1 MGTVTQPEPPTT
13 SPLRNLP
20 NQLTAAR
27 FVLAVVLFV
36 LISVE
41 VWPGCLAIFLL
52 AAITDWL
59 DGYLARKYNLGSAFG
74 RNLDP
79 LADKVLTC
87 GAFIFLLPWGAR
99 EGWLLPWMVCVVVLR
114 ELVITGLR
122 SFLESSGAKFG
133 ADWLGKIKMWLQC
146 AALIVIFLV
155 PMFPPDSA
163 ASDTFIDLRSGLI
176 YAMVGAT
183 ILSGGQYL
191 WRAAGLL
198 AVKS

>member
-1 MGTVTQPEPPTT
+1 MGTVTQPEPPAT

-36 LISVE
+36 LIANE
-41 VWPGCLAIFLL
+41 MWAGCLAVFLL

-74 RNLDP
+74 RNFDP

-87 GAFIFLLPWGAR
+87 GAFIFLLPRGAN

-122 SFLESSGAKFG
+122 SFLEGSGAKFG

-155 PMFPPDSA
+155 PMFPTESMASA
-163 ASDTFIDLRSGLI
+163 ICGDVRSGLI

-183 ILSGGQYL
+183 ALSGLQYL
-191 WRAAGLL
+191 WKAALL
-198 AVKS
+198 LTMKS

>member
-1 MGTVTQPEPPTT
+1 
-13 SPLRNLP
+13 
-20 NQLTAAR
+20 
-27 FVLAVVLFV
+27 
-36 LISVE
+36 
-41 VWPGCLAIFLL
+41 
-52 AAITDWL
+52 
-59 DGYLARKYNLGSAFG
+59 YLARKYNLGSAFG
-74 RNLDP
+74 RNFDP

-87 GAFIFLLPWGAR
+87 GAFIFLLPRGAT

-133 ADWLGKIKMWLQC
+133 ADWLGQFTLWLQGP
-146 AALIVIFLV
+146 AFVVIFLF
-155 PMFPPDSA
+155 PMSPPESTA
-163 ASDTFIDLRSGLI
+163 GAIFGDLRSGLI

-183 ILSGGQYL
+183 ALSGGQYL

>member
-1 MGTVTQPEPPTT
+1 MGTVTQPELPAT

-27 FVLAVVLFV
+27 FVLAFVLFV
-36 LISVE
+36 LIAFE
-41 VWPGCLAIFLL
+41 VWPAWLAVFLL

-74 RNLDP
+74 RNFDP

-87 GAFIFLLPWGAR
+87 GAFIFLLPLGATG
-99 EGWLLPWMVCVVVLR
+99 GWLLPWMVCVVVLR
-114 ELVITGLR
+114 ELLITGLR
-122 SFLESSGAKFG
+122 SFLEGSGVKFG
-133 ADWLGKIKMWLQC
+133 ADWLRKMQMWLQS
-146 AALIVIFLV
+146 AALIAIFLV
-155 PMFPPDSA
+155 PMFPEESTA
-163 ASDTFIDLRSGLI
+163 HAVCADLRNGFI

-183 ILSGGQYL
+183 ALSGGQYL